1 MRKKQLHLA
10 FYSLGLLFS
19 LATYAQTPLTLTGT
33 VRQSVTKDRVPAVSV
48 TIKGTSIGTF
58 TDDHGNFKLVV
69 SEQPP
74 FVLVFSSI
82 GFETQEVKVASAS
95 SPVMVD
101 FVPAS
106 TLGKEV
112 VVSATRGAIRSL
124 ESPVS
129 IERIGATEAHQVP
142 APSFYDAIANL
153 KGVDM
158 VTSSMLFKTP
168 GTRGFNGSGNTRMN
182 QFVDGMD
189 NQAPGLNFS
198 VGNIVGLSELD
209 IDNVELLPGASS
221 ALYGSGGMTGTLLMT
236 SKDPFKYQG
245 FSALYKQGVN
255 HLGDANMNAQPYYNV
270 AARYAQAFDNKF
282 AFRISADYVKAK
294 DWTGTDTRNFS
305 PVTGQ
310 ILAGH
315 DHTGAPNY
323 DGINVYGDESPYFNV
338 KTVFA
343 GQSQLATANAQS
355 YAAKAQAAAAAGNA
369 ALAAQYQAAAMQ
381 YQAAAQQ
388 TGTIAALTP
397 SASNVTR
404 TGYAESAL
412 TDYNA
417 YNAKFSGGLF
427 YKLTPGTTISLTG
440 NYGVA
445 STVYQGTDRY
455 SLKNVK
461 IGQYKA
467 EVSGKHFY
475 VRAYTTQENAGD
487 SYDMVAVATL
497 MNEAYAPTATVWAPT
512 YLQTYA
518 GALAQAY
525 GAGQSGQQAYLTA
538 SNAARAA
545 ADANRYQPGSAAFNQ
560 TFNTL
565 KSQAIPYG
573 GKFNDQTNL
582 YVGEAMYN
590 FGDVEKTVDVT
601 VGASTREFVL
611 NSHGTIFAD
620 TTGRININE
629 TGAFAQLQRSFAD
642 DLLRLSVSGRYDK
655 NSNFSGRFTP
665 RATALLKVAK
675 DNYIRASFQTAYR
688 FPTTQNQFINL
699 QTGSA
704 RLIGGLP
711 QFITAYGLNDGSTY
725 DTAQLNNFK
734 ATSVPPTAFQ
744 YKEFKP
750 ETVASWELGYKGVI
764 DNKLLIDVY
773 GFYARYTN
781 FIGLTVLVK
790 DPFPQGFTGPYVQNS
805 KNTFGIYTNS
815 ANKVNTVGAGI
826 SLEYKLP
833 NGFVASGNY
842 AYNNISGNDNGQQ
855 TDFNTPKNKFNLSFA
870 NYTIAKYYGFNV
882 TYRWQ
887 QEYLYQS
894 SFITGIT
901 PAFGAL
907 DAQVSMKTPHLTG
920 SVIKIGAANL
930 LNTYYR
936 DAIGN
941 ANIGGLYY
949 ISFGYNIL

>member
-1 MRKKQLHLA
+1 MRKNLLKLA
-10 FYSLGLLFS
+10 LYSLTFLLCLSAFS
-19 LATYAQTPLTLTGT
+19 QTPITISGT
-33 VRQSVTKDRVPAVSV
+33 IRQSVTKDRVPAVSV

-58 TDDHGNFKLVV
+58 TDDRGNFKLTVTQ
-69 SEQPP
+69 QPP
-74 FVLVFSSI
+74 FVLVVSSI
-82 GFETQEVKVASAS
+82 GFETQEVNVTGATT
-95 SPVMVD
+95 PIIVD
-101 FVPAS
+101 FVAAS
-106 TLGKEV
+106 SLGKEV

-129 IERIGATEAHQVP
+129 IERIGATDAHEVP
-142 APSFYDAIANL
+142 AATFYDAIANL

-198 VGNIVGLSELD
+198 VGNIVGISELD

-245 FSALYKQGVN
+245 FSALYKQGLN
-255 HLGDANMNAQPYYNV
+255 HVGDANMGAKPYYNV
-270 AARYAQAFDNKF
+270 GARYAQAFNNKF
-282 AFRISADYVKAK
+282 AFRISGDYIKGT
-294 DWTGTDTRNFS
+294 DWTGTDTRNFY
-305 PVTGQ
+305 PVAGQ
-310 ILAGH
+310 ILPGH
-315 DHTGAPNY
+315 DHSTDPGYN
-323 DGINVYGDESPYFNV
+323 GINVYGDESAYFNV
-338 KTVFA
+338 KNVFT
-343 GQSQLATANAQS
+343 GQSTQASAASQQ
-355 YAAKAQAAAAAGNA
+355 YAAAAQQAAAAGNA
-369 ALAAQYQAAAMQ
+369 ALAAQYQAQATQ
-381 YQAAAQQ
+381 YGILAAQ
-388 TGTIAALTP
+388 TAAIASLTP
-397 SASNVTR
+397 ANSNVSR

-412 TDYNA
+412 TNYDA
-417 YNAKFSGGLF
+417 YNAKFSGGLY
-427 YKLTPGTTISLTG
+427 YKLDPGTTISLTG

-455 SLKNVK
+455 SLRNVK

-467 EVSGKHFY
+467 EISGKHFY
-475 VRAYTTQENAGD
+475 VRAYTTQEDAGD

-497 MNEAYAPTATVWAPT
+497 MNEAYAPTASTWAPT
-512 YLQTYA
+512 YLNAYAVALQQALGGGQT
-518 GALAQAY
+518 
-525 GAGQSGQQAYLTA
+525 GQQAYLTA
-538 SNAARAA
+538 SNQARAA
-545 ADANRYQPGSAAFNQ
+545 ADVNRFQPGSDNFNNA
-560 TFNTL
+560 FNTL
-565 KSQAIPYG
+565 KTQAIPNG
-573 GKFNDQTNL
+573 GKFNDKTNL
-582 YVGEAMYN
+582 YVGDAMFN

-601 VGASTREFVL
+601 VGGSTREFVL

-620 TTGRININE
+620 TAGHININE
-629 TGAFAQLQRSFAD
+629 TGAFAQVQRAFAD
-642 DLLRLSVSGRYDK
+642 DLLRLSASIRYDK
-655 NSNFSGRFTP
+655 NSNFKGRFTP

-688 FPTTQNQFINL
+688 FPTTQNQFIDL

-711 QFITAYGLNDGSTY
+711 QFISAYGLDDGTTY
-725 DTAQLNNFK
+725 DTAQLNK
-734 ATSVPPTAFQ
+734 YAATGTPPTPYQ

-764 DNKLLIDVY
+764 DGKLLIDVY

-781 FIGLTVLVK
+781 FIGLTALVK
-790 DPFPQGFTGPYVQNS
+790 DPFKTGSYVQNAA
-805 KNTFGIYTNS
+805 NTFGIYTNS
-815 ANKVNTVGAGI
+815 TNKVNTLGAGL

-833 NGFVASGNY
+833 NGFVAAGNY
-842 AYNNISGNDNGQQ
+842 AYNHISGNDNNQQ
-855 TDFNTPKNKFNLSFA
+855 TDFNTPENKFNLSLS
-870 NYTIAKYYGFNV
+870 NYSIAKYYGFNV

-887 QEYLYQS
+887 QEYVYQT

-901 PAFGAL
+901 PAFGTL
-907 DAQVSMKTPHLTG
+907 DAQVSMKIPHMTS
-920 SVIKIGAANL
+920 SVIKIGATNL
-930 LNTYYR
+930 LNKYYR

-949 ISFGYNIL
+949 ISFGYNVL